1 MGRWSD
7 DGRGLAVCD
16 SFGLSTDFHRL
27 TRIIAVW
34 RQLLLVHRLARIDTD
49 YSCLATA
56 VGFATDCTD

>member
-27 TRIIAVW
+27 TQI
-34 RQLLLVHRLARIDTD
+34 
-49 YSCLATA
+49 SCLATA
-56 VGFATDCTD
+56 VGLLSTDFTD